1 MNIEKEIAAMRED
14 LRLLTELVNN
24 TLATNQKVLDKAKKY
39 VFVETTYLYGDC
51 RLDRYLHFPDARTN
65 IDTPNIIG
73 CMAFHNGEATFFV
86 SREDAKQT
94 YTKYNCEELCPK
106 FVLQEVY
113 EDMNGLFATK
123 SITD

>member
-14 LRLLTELVNN
+14 LRLLTELVKKAIG
-24 TLATNQKVLDKAKKY
+24 TPAEQKRY
-39 VFVETTYLYGDC
+39 VFVETTYVYGDC
-51 RLDRYLHFPDARTN
+51 RLDRYLHFPDAKTN

-73 CMAFHNGEATFFV
+73 CMAFCNGEATFFV

-113 EDMNGLFATK
+113 EDINGLFATK